1 MSNVKVQV
9 IYSRESESS
18 YGVLVDL
25 ILNFEGKVVGG
36 SRLEWFPMS
45 LCELEKVEVK
55 NHVPEFYLTAPQWL
69 LDKKKVRIRK
79 TN

>member
-1 MSNVKVQV
+1 MSNKKVQV

-25 ILNFEGKVVGG
+25 ILNSEGRVTGG

-45 LCELEKVEVK
+45 LCELEKVEVE
-55 NHVPEFYLTAPQWL
+55 NNVPEFYLTAPQWL
-69 LDKKKVRIRK
+69 LEKKKVRIR
-79 TN
+79 